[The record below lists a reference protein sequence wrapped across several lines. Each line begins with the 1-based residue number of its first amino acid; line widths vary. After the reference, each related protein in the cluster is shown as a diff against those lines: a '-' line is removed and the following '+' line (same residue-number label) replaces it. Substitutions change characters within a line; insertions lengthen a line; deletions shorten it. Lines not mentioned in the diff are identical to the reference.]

1 MMNKRGQALVE
12 FVLILPVLIFII
24 FTAIDFGI
32 VFNEKNHL
40 ENDSLDIINLYNK
53 GTSIDELENI
63 YKKYDISVTDDTN
76 YYNIKISK
84 NIKLRTPGLGKIMGN
99 PYKIEIERVVPY
111 A

>member
-1 MMNKRGQALVE
+1 MNNKGQALVE
-12 FVLILPVLIFII
+12 FVLILPIFIFII

-53 GTSIDELENI
+53 GTEIDAIESLYKNYSI
-63 YKKYDISVTDDTN
+63 KVTDSED
-76 YYNIKISK
+76 YYNIKITK
-84 NIKLRTPGLGKIMGN
+84 KIKLRTPGLGKILGN
-99 PYKIEIERVVPY
+99 PYLVEVERVVPY